1 MNFIKEA
8 CVETFEQA
16 ITAEKNGADR
26 IEICSNL
33 NLEGLTPSRELVRKL
48 IKTLNIPIKV
58 MIRPKAGDFCYGRHE
73 INEMFDDIAYFR
85 SLDVYGVVLGVLN
98 DNNTVDINLTNKL
111 VKAAGKLDV
120 TFHKAIDSCD
130 NILEEL
136 RMIINNTRVST
147 ILTSGGFKDAFAGH
161 EVIKEMIKI
170 SGKNISIIVA
180 GSVTSDNILSL
191 HKLIEGKQYHGKRIV
206 D

>member
-33 NLEGLTPSRELVRKL
+33 NQGGLTPSRELVSKL
-48 IKTLNIPIKV
+48 IKTLKIPIKV

-73 INEMFDDIAYFR
+73 IKEMFEDIAYFR
-85 SLDVYGVVLGVLN
+85 SLNVYGVVLGVLN
-98 DNNTVDINLTNKL
+98 DNNTVDINLTNKF
-111 VKAAGKLDV
+111 VNAAGKLEV

-136 RMIINNTRVST
+136 RMIIKNTRISS
-147 ILTSGGFKDAFAGH
+147 ILTSGGFSDAFAGH
-161 EVIKEMIKI
+161 EIIKEMIKI
-170 SGKNISIIVA
+170 AGKNISIIVA
-180 GSVTSDNILSL
+180 GSVTSNNILSI
-191 HKLIEGKQYHGKRIV
+191 HKLIEGNEYHGRRIV

>member
-8 CVETFEQA
+8 CVESFEDA
-16 ITAEKNGADR
+16 VAAEKNGADR

-33 NLEGLTPSRELVRKL
+33 KLDGLTPSRDMVRKV

-58 MIRPKAGDFCYGRHE
+58 MIRPKSGDFCYDSNE
-73 INEMFDDIAYFR
+73 INKIFDDIAYFR

-98 DNNTVDINLTNKL
+98 DNNKVDINLTNKL
-111 VKAAGKLDV
+111 VNAAGKLEV

-130 NILEEL
+130 NIQEEL
-136 RMIINNTRVST
+136 RMIIKNTRVSSV
-147 ILTSGGFKDAFAGH
+147 LTSGGFSDAFAGY
-161 EVIKEMIKI
+161 EIIKEMIKI
-170 SGKNISIIVA
+170 AGKNISIIVA

-191 HKLIEGKQYHGKRIV
+191 HKLIEGNQYHGKRIV

>member
-8 CVETFEQA
+8 CVESFEDA
-16 ITAEKNGADR
+16 VNAEKNGADG

-33 NLEGLTPSRELVRKL
+33 NLDGLTPPRELVYKL
-48 IKTLNIPIKV
+48 INTLNIPIKV
-58 MIRPKAGDFCYGRHE
+58 MIRPKAGDFCYDRHE
-73 INEMFDDIAYFR
+73 IKQMFDDIAYFR
-85 SLDVYGVVLGVLN
+85 SLDVHGVVLGVLN
-98 DNNTVDINLTNKL
+98 DNNTVDINLTNNL
-111 VKAAGKLDV
+111 VNAAGKLDV

-136 RMIINNTRVST
+136 RMIIKNTRVSS

-161 EVIKEMIKI
+161 EIIKEMIKI
-170 SGKNISIIVA
+170 AGKNISIIVA

>member
-16 ITAEKNGADR
+16 IVAEKNGADR

-33 NLEGLTPSRELVRKL
+33 NLDGLTPPRKLVHKL

-58 MIRPKAGDFCYGRHE
+58 MIRPKAGDFCYNRQE
-73 INEMFDDIAYFR
+73 IMEMFDDIAYFK
-85 SLDVYGVVLGVLN
+85 SLGVYGVVLGVLN
-98 DNNTVDINLTNKL
+98 DNNTIDINLTNKF
-111 VKAAGKLDV
+111 VNTAGKLEV
-120 TFHKAIDSCD
+120 TFHKAIDKCD
-130 NILEEL
+130 NVLEEL
-136 RMIINNTRVST
+136 RMIIKNTRVSS
-147 ILTSGGFKDAFAGH
+147 ILTSGGFNNAFAGH
-161 EVIKEMIKI
+161 EIIKEMIKI
-170 SGKNISIIVA
+170 AGKNISIIVA

>member
-1 MNFIKEA
+1 MCIR
-8 CVETFEQA
+8 
-16 ITAEKNGADR
+16 DR
-26 IEICSNL
+26 PYYYHL
-33 NLEGLTPSRELVRKL
+33 KR
-48 IKTLNIPIKV
+48 
-58 MIRPKAGDFCYGRHE
+58 
-73 INEMFDDIAYFR
+73 
-85 SLDVYGVVLGVLN
+85 VLN

-180 GSVTSDNILSL
+180 GSVTSDNISSITNSQVTGLASS
-191 HKLIEGKQYHGKRIV
+191 KLTGVLPAV
-206 D
+206 DGSALTGLTEHTQITKSASDPT

>member
-8 CVETFEQA
+8 CVESFEDA
-16 ITAEKNGADR
+16 VNAEKNGADG

-33 NLEGLTPSRELVRKL
+33 NLDGLTPSRELVCKL
-48 IKTLNIPIKV
+48 INTLNIPIKV
-58 MIRPKAGDFCYGRHE
+58 MIRPKAGDFCYDRHE
-73 INEMFDDIAYFR
+73 IKQMFDDIAYFR
-85 SLDVYGVVLGVLN
+85 SLDVHGVVLGVLN
-98 DNNTVDINLTNKL
+98 DNNTVDINLTNML
-111 VKAAGKLDV
+111 VNAAGKLEV

-136 RMIINNTRVST
+136 RMIIDNTRVSS

-161 EVIKEMIKI
+161 EIIKEMIKI
-170 SGKNISIIVA
+170 AGKNISIIVA

-191 HKLIEGKQYHGKRIV
+191 HKLIEGNKYHGKRLV
-206 D
+206 H

>member
-33 NLEGLTPSRELVRKL
+33 NLDGLTPSRELVRKL
-48 IKTLNIPIKV
+48 TKTLKIPIKV
-58 MIRPKAGDFCYGRHE
+58 MIRPKAGDFCYGRYE
-73 INEMFDDIAYFR
+73 IKKMFEDIAYFR

-180 GSVTSDNILSL
+180 GSVTSDNIYSL

>member
-8 CVETFEQA
+8 CVESFEA
-16 ITAEKNGADR
+16 AVAAEKNGADR

-98 DNNTVDINLTNKL
+98 DNNTVDINLTNKF
-111 VKAAGKLDV
+111 VNAAGKLEV

-136 RMIINNTRVST
+136 RMIIKNTRVSS
-147 ILTSGGFKDAFAGH
+147 ILTSGGFKDAFSGH
-161 EVIKEMIKI
+161 EIIKEMIKI

-180 GSVTSDNILSL
+180 GSVTSKNVLSL
-191 HKLIEGKQYHGKRIV
+191 HKLIEGKHYHGKRIV
-206 D
+206 N

>member
-16 ITAEKNGADR
+16 IIAEKNGADR

-33 NLEGLTPSRELVRKL
+33 NLDGLTPSRKLVRKL

-58 MIRPKAGDFCYGRHE
+58 MIRPKAGDFCYNGHE
-73 INEMFDDIAYFR
+73 IKEMLDDIAYFK
-85 SLDVYGVVLGVLN
+85 SLDVYGIVLGVLN
-98 DNNTVDINLTNKL
+98 DNNTVDIILTNEL
-111 VKAAGKLDV
+111 VDAAGILEV

-136 RMIINNTRVST
+136 RMIIKNTRVSSV
-147 ILTSGGFKDAFAGH
+147 LTSGGFGDAFAGY
-161 EVIKEMIKI
+161 EIIREMIKI
-170 SGKNISIIVA
+170 AKKNISIIVA
-180 GSVTSDNILSL
+180 GSVTGDNILSL
-191 HKLIEGKQYHGKRIV
+191 HKLIKGNQYHGKRIV
-206 D
+206 G

>member
-33 NLEGLTPSRELVRKL
+33 NLDGLTPSRELVRKL
-48 IKTLNIPIKV
+48 TKTLKIPIKV
-58 MIRPKAGDFCYGRHE
+58 MIRPKAGDFCYGRYE
-73 INEMFDDIAYFR
+73 IKKMFEDIAYFR

-98 DNNTVDINLTNKL
+98 DNNTVDINLTNKF
-111 VKAAGKLDV
+111 VNTAGELEV

-136 RMIINNTRVST
+136 RMIIKNTRISS
-147 ILTSGGFKDAFAGH
+147 ILTSGGFSDAFAGH
-161 EVIKEMIKI
+161 EIIKEMIKI
-170 SGKNISIIVA
+170 AGKNLSIIVA
-180 GSVTSDNILSL
+180 GSITSNNILSL
-191 HKLIEGKQYHGKRIV
+191 HKLIEGNEYHGRRIV

>member
-33 NLEGLTPSRELVRKL
+33 NLGGLTPSRELVRKL
-48 IKTLNIPIKV
+48 TKTLKIPIKV

-73 INEMFDDIAYFR
+73 IKEMFEEIAYFR

-98 DNNTVDINLTNKL
+98 EDNTVDINLTNKL
-111 VKAAGKLDV
+111 VKAGGKLDV
-120 TFHKAIDSCD
+120 TFHKAIDSCG

-147 ILTSGGFKDAFAGH
+147 ILTSGGSKDAFAGH

>member
-16 ITAEKNGADR
+16 IAAEKNGADR
-26 IEICSNL
+26 IEICSSL
-33 NLEGLTPSRELVRKL
+33 NLDGLTPSREIVRKL

-58 MIRPKAGDFCYGRHE
+58 MIRPKVGDFCYDRKE
-73 INEMFDDIAYFR
+73 IKEMFDDIAYFR

-111 VKAAGKLDV
+111 VNAAGKLEV

-130 NILEEL
+130 NVLEEL
-136 RMIINNTRVST
+136 RMIINNTGVSS
-147 ILTSGGFKDAFAGH
+147 ILTSGGFSDAFAGH
-161 EVIKEMIKI
+161 KIIKEMIKI
-170 SGKNISIIVA
+170 AGKNISIIVA
-180 GSVTSDNILSL
+180 GSVTSNNILSL
-191 HKLIEGKQYHGKRIV
+191 HKLIEGNQYHGKRIV
-206 D
+206 G